1 MKYIYIAL
9 LVGIVTSLSSCFDL
23 NKMPEGELS
32 SVSSF
37 QSIAE
42 INKYL
47 NQFYESAPR
56 GQSFLTGDP
65 SGIAFGDLDSDN
77 LIGNVINTRLAGE
90 LSQNNAEKLANYTK
104 IRNLNFLISN
114 LGNCKE
120 SGPAFD
126 QCVGEAYFFRAFY
139 YYKMFVDYGELTWV
153 TDVLDPVQ
161 EQMERARDS
170 RTMVVDNILKDL
182 NTAVENL
189 RSQNSSA
196 SMRIHKD
203 IALAFISEVALFEAT
218 WEKYHKMKNTPFYDK
233 NITDDKIKSYFTQA
247 KNAAKKVMDRGV
259 WSISMGDVKTSYRD
273 LFITLDLSANSEVL
287 WWKKYDATINIGHSV
302 TRYLNKGGGIMG
314 ASKSLVDDYLTVD
327 GQVLTI
333 EERNTLELNYG
344 EELVQEKRDPRLAQ
358 TICTPGQVLRPNNQ
372 YVFELP
378 PLDGNSY
385 DQNTTGYSILKY
397 VEFNTTYEPTVDGEG
412 KSQAP
417 AIQVRYADVLLNYA
431 EALAE
436 LGGAQYETEIIDAI
450 QPLRDRVGMPSL
462 DFDREYNTNTDYAF
476 KTLDKYIQAVRR
488 ERRVEQAFEG
498 KRLTDI
504 LRWAAA
510 DVLILDQT
518 PKGALFTGSNLEE
531 SYGNRLVYDEEK
543 GNNLYLT
550 GKKGD
555 EKRYIIPFN
564 NKDYIKGW
572 QFNVNRDYLLPI
584 QSRMI
589 SLTNNKWSQNPG
601 WN

>member
-1 MKYIYIAL
+1 MTL
-9 LVGIVTSLSSCFDL
+9 LIGLVVTLSSCFDL

-32 SVSSF
+32 SAVAF
-37 QSIAE
+37 QSTAE

-56 GQSFLTGDP
+56 GQSFLVGDP

-90 LSQNNAEKLANYTK
+90 LSQNNAVKLTNYTK
-104 IRNLNFLISN
+104 IRNLNFLINN

-120 SGPAFD
+120 SGPNFD

-170 RTMVVDNILKDL
+170 RTVIADNILKDL

-189 RSQNSSA
+189 RTQDNSA

-203 IALAFISEVALFEAT
+203 IALAFISEFALFEGT
-218 WEKYHKMKNTPFYDK
+218 WEKYHKMKSTPFYDK
-233 NITDDKIKSYFTQA
+233 NITDDKINSYFKQA
-247 KNAAKKVMDRGV
+247 KDAAKKVMDRGV
-259 WSISMGDVKTSYRD
+259 WRISNGDVNTAYRD
-273 LFITLDLSANSEVL
+273 LFITLDLSSNPEVL

-314 ASKSLVDDYLTVD
+314 ASKSMVDDYLTTD
-327 GQVLTI
+327 GKALT
-333 EERNTLELNYG
+333 TDMKTKLEINYG
-344 EELVQEKRDPRLAQ
+344 DELAQDTRDPRLAQ
-358 TICTPGQVLRPNNQ
+358 TICLPGQVLRPNNQ
-372 YVFELP
+372 YIFELP

-397 VEFNTTYEPTVDGEG
+397 VEFNTTYEPTIDGEG
-412 KSQAP
+412 KSQTP

-436 LGGAQYETEIIDAI
+436 LGGAKYETEIKGAI
-450 QPLRDRVGMPSL
+450 QPLRDRVGMPGL
-462 DFDREYNTNTDYAF
+462 DFDREYNTNEDYAF
-476 KTLDKYIQAVRR
+476 KSLDKYIQAVRR

-498 KRLTDI
+498 KRLIDI
-504 LRWAAA
+504 FRWAAA
-510 DVLILDQT
+510 DVLIHNQT
-518 PKGALFTGSNLEE
+518 PKGALFTGSNLEGA
-531 SYGNRLVYDEEK
+531 YGNRLIYDQDK

-555 EKRYIIPFN
+555 TKRYIIPFN
-564 NKDYIKGW
+564 NKDYAKGW

-589 SLTNNKWSQNPG
+589 SLTKNKWSQNPG